1 MLNKTIGDKQVRF
14 RTTPPKEVF
23 VKALRDNIY
32 GYFKENNISKHANT
46 EMYIKMVLAFVF
58 WFAVYAVIIS
68 DVLSHNLWLLFAAW
82 SLLGF
87 ANIFIAFAI
96 AHDAIHDAISSKP
109 WVNQLLARSMD
120 FVGGNSYLL
129 RQMHGEH
136 HRWVNIH
143 EIDVTLETHGLFRFT
158 PHEPW
163 KPMHRF
169 QHFYVPFL
177 YSLAQFHWVTFK
189 DFKWFF
195 SESHIG
201 NAKDVKHPLKEY
213 AVLLISKFVYHGLTL
228 VLPLMFLTVPWW
240 IVVLGWFSIH
250 VLSGLTFALIFQC
263 THVYNGT
270 TYPMPDND
278 GNIENNYAIHVVDT
292 TADFSRTNRIGSWLM
307 GSINIHIVHHIFPDV
322 CHVHYPKLTP
332 ILMKTCEEY
341 GLEYKEYKT
350 FPQAFAAHIGMLK
363 HLSRPDSVV
372 PEYNTNLSM
381 AAEVA
386 A

>member
-1 MLNKTIGDKQVRF
+1 MLNKAIGDKQVRF
-14 RTTPPKEVF
+14 RTTPHKEVF
-23 VKALRDNIY
+23 VKALRNNIY

-58 WFAVYAVIIS
+58 RFAVYAVIIS
-68 DVLSHNLWLLFAAW
+68 DVLSSNLWLLFGAW

-136 HRWVNIH
+136 HKWVNIH

-195 SESHIG
+195 GESHIG
-201 NAKDVKHPLKEY
+201 NAKNVKHPAKEY

-228 VLPLMFLTVPWW
+228 VLPLIFLSVSWW
-240 IVVLGWFSIH
+240 IIILGWFSIH
-250 VLSGLTFALIFQC
+250 ILSGLTFALIFQC

-270 TYPMPDND
+270 TYPMPDHD
-278 GNIENNYAIHVVDT
+278 GNIENNYAIHVIDT
-292 TADFSRTNRIGSWLM
+292 TADFCRRNRIGSWLM
-307 GSINIHIVHHIFPDV
+307 GSINIHVIHHIFPDV

-332 ILMKTCEEY
+332 ILIKTCEEY
-341 GLEYKEYKT
+341 GLDYKEYNT
-350 FPQAFAAHIGMLK
+350 FSQAFAAHIGMLK
-363 HLSRPDSVV
+363 HLSRADSVV
-372 PEYNTNLSM
+372 PEYNPNFSLVS
-381 AAEVA
+381 
-386 A
+386 

>member
-1 MLNKTIGDKQVRF
+1 MLKKTIGDKQVRF
-14 RTTPPKEVF
+14 RTTPPKELF
-23 VKALRDNIY
+23 VKALRKNIY
-32 GYFKENNISKHANT
+32 GYFKDNNISKHANM
-46 EMYIKMVLAFVF
+46 EMNIKMVLAFVF
-58 WFAVYAVIIS
+58 WFGVYALIIS
-68 DVLSHNLWLLFAAW
+68 DVLSSNLWLLFGAW

-109 WVNQLLARSMD
+109 WVNKLLARSMD

-136 HRWVNIH
+136 HKWVNIH

-195 SESHIG
+195 EESHIG
-201 NAKDVKHPLKEY
+201 NEKNIKHPPKEY
-213 AVLLISKFVYHGLTL
+213 AVLFISKLLYHGLTL
-228 VLPLMFLTVPWW
+228 ILPLIFLSVSWW
-240 IVVLGWFSIH
+240 IIVIGWFSIH
-250 VLSGLTFALIFQC
+250 ILSGVTFALIFQC
-263 THVYNGT
+263 THIYSGT
-270 TYPMPDND
+270 TYPWPDDD
-278 GNIENNYAIHVVDT
+278 GNIENNYAIHVIDT
-292 TADFSRTNRIGSWLM
+292 TKDFSRKNRIGSWLM
-307 GSINIHIVHHIFPDV
+307 GSINIHVVHHIFPDV

-332 ILMKTCEEY
+332 ILKKTCEEY
-341 GLEYKEYKT
+341 GLEYKEFDT
-350 FPQAFAAHIGMLK
+350 FAEAFAAHIGMLK
-363 HLSRPDSVV
+363 HLSTPDSVV
-372 PEYNTNLSM
+372 PEYNPNLS
-381 AAEVA
+381 VA
-386 A
+386 S